1 MKINAKDRAFVANI
15 KKKIPSEDQRMVL
28 LMTLLGA
35 SSYLTADI
43 MERAIE
49 GDYVDDLSLEI
60 KYAVSLIG
68 ANLLTL
74 ISDENHIGMLDL
86 AATEYELNEQTQE
99 NIYRKFKHIILH
111 LYKNIQD
118 NEKVLE

>member
-1 MKINAKDRAFVANI
+1 MKIDEQDRGFIAKI
-15 KKKIPSEDQRMVL
+15 KKKIPSDDQRMVVF
-28 LMTLLGA
+28 MTILGA
-35 SSYLTADI
+35 SAFLSQELMD
-43 MERAIE
+43 RAIE
-49 GDYVDDLSLEI
+49 EDYVDELSLEV

-74 ISDENHIGMLDL
+74 ISDDEQIELLNFKD
-86 AATEYELNEQTQE
+86 YEMNEQTQE

>member
-1 MKINAKDRAFVANI
+1 
-15 KKKIPSEDQRMVL
+15 
-28 LMTLLGA
+28 
-35 SSYLTADI
+35 